1 MDNSNK
7 RHRIFSRSN
16 FTFISDCMQGLAA
29 AVAII
34 IAIWAA
40 FFTSIP
46 ERLERQL
53 RTEVIATQEE
63 LTDVR
68 RAKRALEDEQAALK
82 SENDAYRSRTDE
94 LAATAV
100 RLSSEIKTAQE
111 IGALLSQK
119 NEDLSKRESL
129 LSASVNTLNR
139 QKDELNKA
147 VAELKAQRAIYA
159 DAALANVW
167 AKLAAM
173 AIYELE
179 MYQHVATVS
188 ANYQQHLDWLSKKKR
203 GVQFIQPPEM
213 WLSFPEEPNLEPNN
227 RQMVVGELA
236 ANFLNSEDYRRFND
250 YATNWLSDHIV
261 TDRGATPMTGKKFV
275 EHIKQYPFYET
286 LLPEE
291 KGKLFSELN
300 DFISANEELRL
311 GQFNVTFKN
320 EPPSA
325 EIINLGRERLPKVSE
340 FKDVFIDFLRAR
352 GVKVDVAEAEQ

>member
-1 MDNSNK
+1 VDDANNNQ
-7 RHRIFSRSN
+7 RLISRAN
-16 FTFISDCMQGLAA
+16 FAFISNCTQGLAA
-29 AVAII
+29 AVAIL

-46 ERLERQL
+46 ERLEKQL

-68 RAKRALEDEQAALK
+68 RAKRALEDEQTTLK

-94 LAATAV
+94 LAVTAV
-100 RLSSEIKTAQE
+100 RLSSEIKSAQQ
-111 IGALLSQK
+111 IGELLSQK
-119 NEDLSKRESL
+119 NEELSQRESV

-139 QKDELNKA
+139 QKDELNKEIA
-147 VAELKAQRAIYA
+147 LLKAHRAKYA

-203 GVQFIQPPEM
+203 GVRYIQPPDM
-213 WLSFPEEPNLEPNN
+213 WIEFPEEPNLEPNN
-227 RQMVVGELA
+227 RQMVFGELA
-236 ANFLNSEDYRRFND
+236 VNFLNSEDYKRFNN
-250 YATNWLSDHIV
+250 YVTNWLMEHIV
-261 TDRGATPMTGKKFV
+261 TARGAVPMTSESFV
-275 EHIKQYPFYET
+275 EHIKQYPFYDT

-291 KGKLFSELN
+291 KGKLFSELD
-300 DFISANEELRL
+300 DFISGHEELRAE
-311 GQFNVTFKN
+311 QFNVTFKV
-320 EPPSA
+320 EPPAA
-325 EIINLGRERLPKVSE
+325 EIINLGRQRLPNISQ
-340 FKDVFIDFLRAR
+340 FKDTFIDFLRAK
-352 GVKVDVAEAEQ
+352 GVKIDTEGLEQ